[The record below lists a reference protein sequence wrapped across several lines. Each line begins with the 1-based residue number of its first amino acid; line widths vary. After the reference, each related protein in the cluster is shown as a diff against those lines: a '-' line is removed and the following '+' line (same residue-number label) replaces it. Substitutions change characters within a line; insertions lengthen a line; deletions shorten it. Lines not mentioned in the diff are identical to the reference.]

1 MQTFCVTGVA
11 TNMIIKK
18 LLLLLIITTGTSVS
32 IFAQP
37 RPTPTPARPTATPAR
52 PTATPTPTRP
62 TTTQPQTNLTVAVP
76 ASKIA
81 VIDSEMFSDEKAG
94 IHRLIDANKILQNEF
109 RARQQ
114 ELEGIQKRLGALVE
128 DIRKLRAAGGVVDQK
143 AIQAKQDEGLRLQQ
157 DFETRKQRFDED
169 YSKRYREVTGPVSDL
184 IGKALDEFARQN
196 GITMTLDLSKL
207 LPAILTALPT
217 TEVTEA
223 FIADFN
229 RKNPRIGP

>member
-1 MQTFCVTGVA
+1 
-11 TNMIIKK
+11 MITKK
-18 LLLLLIITTGTSVS
+18 LLLLLIITTGTSIS
-32 IFAQP
+32 SFAQP
-37 RPTPTPARPTATPAR
+37 RPTPSPARPTATPAR
-52 PTATPTPTRP
+52 PAATPTRP

-81 VIDSEMFSDEKAG
+81 VIDTELFSDEKAG

-114 ELEGIQKRLGALVE
+114 ELEGIQKRLGTLVD

-207 LPAILTALPT
+207 LPAVLTALPT

-229 RKNPRIGP
+229 RKNPRTGP